1 MNMMSK
7 ISTELKVRNIPLSM
21 LIPAPENVRRFM
33 SEAGLQE
40 LAASILSQGLLQN
53 LTVRKNAQGKYEVKA
68 GGRRLR
74 ALKELA
80 KKNQISKGY
89 VVACHEL
96 KTQND
101 VEVSLAENMVREAMH
116 PADEI
121 EAFFVLH
128 DGGKGMTAEMIGDRF
143 GISHMSVRRR
153 LKLANVSPKII
164 QLFRD
169 DKVTLEQLQ
178 VLAITDDHAKQEA
191 AFLDVETWQRQPHQL
206 RNVLT
211 SELVK
216 ANDPLA
222 KFVGL
227 AAYKK
232 AGGDVVA
239 DLFDGD
245 KGGSYSDRGLLLTLA
260 TQKLEAALK
269 DCRGQGWAWISA
281 SVSFERHSAMILR
294 PLPQALKPALAKR
307 RAILLVKLDLL
318 EEGEALLTD
327 KQKLQVQNITSE
339 IDQIDGDALAYSLEQ
354 KAVSG
359 VVAYVGYD
367 GKLAIEQ
374 GVVKTEDRKAA
385 SQIGK
390 TPTIKEDLTVQSE
403 IKGKT
408 EVLSGAVIEDLS
420 KHQTVALSAHIASQ
434 PDFAFRLMVFNLA
447 RHYYCSGATQGV
459 LEIFVRH
466 VSVTQSQQDSENMLA
481 YEEAHKRRQA
491 IEALVPKD
499 QNRLWVWAMEAT
511 DERLKEVLAQ
521 LVANGLNVTRPQ
533 GKPMSQLCNTDL
545 SRIVKQT
552 QFNFRAWWQPSS
564 SFFKRVSKAV
574 AVAAVTEC
582 GLSEQLAAS
591 LVKAPRANGVQVT
604 AEALKPTIW
613 IPSCVR
619 PIEVLPE
626 VETVGVDDDSCP
638 FDTDDAVEL
647 QKAA

>member
-40 LAASILSQGLLQN
+40 LAASILAQGLLQN

-121 EAFFVLH
+121 EAFSVLH

-269 DCRGQGWAWISA
+269 HYQGQGWAWVLA

-466 VSVTQSQQDSENMLA
+466 VSVTLSQQDSENMLA

-521 LVANGLNVTRPQ
+521 LVANCLNVTRPQ
-533 GKPMSQLCNTDL
+533 GKPMSQLCKADL
-545 SRIVKQT
+545 SRIIKQT
-552 QFNFRAWWQPSS
+552 QFNFRAWWQPST

-574 AVAAVTEC
+574 AIAAVTEC

-591 LVKAPRANGVQVT
+591 LVKAPKANGVQMTV
-604 AEALKPTIW
+604 EALKPTIW

-626 VETVGVDDDSCP
+626 VETVGIDEDSCP
-638 FDTDDAVEL
+638 FDTDDEVDLE
-647 QKAA
+647 KAA